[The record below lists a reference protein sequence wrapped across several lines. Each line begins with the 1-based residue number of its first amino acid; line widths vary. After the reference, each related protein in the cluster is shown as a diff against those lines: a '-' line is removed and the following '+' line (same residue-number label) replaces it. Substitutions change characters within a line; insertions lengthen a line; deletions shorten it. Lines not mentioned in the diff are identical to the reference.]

1 MMRTDIG
8 STLYSIASRKD
19 WLHSEQVCVYI
30 AFGIGIIKGRLY
42 LYRLTCLYDLHWY
55 QANL

>member
-19 WLHSEQVCVYI
+19 WFHSEQVCVYI
-30 AFGIGIIKGRLY
+30 AFGIGIKKNAYIC
-42 LYRLTCLYDLHWY
+42 TD
-55 QANL
+55 

>member
-1 MMRTDIG
+1 MIYTDIG
-8 STLYSIASRKD
+8 STLYDIASRKD
-19 WLHSEQVCVYI
+19 RFHNEQVWVYI

>member
-8 STLYSIASRKD
+8 YTLYSIASRKD
-19 WLHSEQVCVYI
+19 WFHSEQVCVYI